1 MDTEYTQMSITY
13 PTVDVFPNFTTINGI
28 HHHMSIYYLALE
40 AANLVNYRFRFSRN
54 IAGLYQFK
62 LDLPSEYTYKM
73 YYGPE
78 SVLLELK
85 DIEDIHPN
93 HAGVE
98 GKYFYIN
105 QGIRNRTRR
114 IKVVIYDTTP
124 DPGWGLNDKN
134 TTYGK

>member
-1 MDTEYTQMSITY
+1 M
-13 PTVDVFPNFTTINGI
+13 VTT
-28 HHHMSIYYLALE
+28 HLDFA
-40 AANLVNYRFRFSRN
+40 RN
-54 IAGLYQFK
+54 RAGFYQFI
-62 LDLPSEYTYKM
+62 LDIPNTFTYTMSYD
-73 YYGPE
+73 G
-78 SVLLELK
+78 VELA
-85 DIEDIHPN
+85 DVSSYVSGI
-93 HAGVE
+93 E